1 MRRTY
6 RFMIVG
12 ILSVVLS
19 ASAVFAGREDFS
31 SEKLR
36 AALKDRLKD
45 AEQDLDRAKDTLEKR
60 SEDFLELIDKE
71 VDEGFVKLDVFRKD
85 LDRKVEGLKQDLG
98 EVLDEEKLAELKDFF
113 ENLDENVIAS
123 IEDKLIAQLEERLGV
138 TSEQV
143 EQLTPILREA
153 LKKRGKLLERYFSKK
168 PLNIEGYEE
177 ENETLWQEFLV
188 RMKEVLSE
196 EQVRE
201 LDVWRDEQQKK
212 IRQAFEDNE
221 AEESN

>member
-138 TSEQV
+138 TSDQV

-153 LKKRGKLLERYFSKK
+153 LKKRGKLLERYFSTK

-177 ENETLWQEFLV
+177 ENETLWQEFLI

-201 LDVWRDEQQKK
+201 LDVWRDEHKK
-212 IRQAFEDNE
+212 KVRQAFEDDE